1 MTGVCL
7 FLRTAWAPRSAGRA
21 QRWPSGWVCDR
32 ESFRRF
38 IEGVRGAI
46 LAHQRHQ
53 TTKTKEGIAVNRLFE
68 DWRMPVVCRF
78 LKLSLPAILAVGLA
92 CATSPARA
100 QDAHDTPFNAYYSGT
115 IATGDASGP
124 MVPELASGWGGGW
137 FFGDSTAMFRDLLDT
152 STAPGTFGNG
162 LWIIFQAGGN
172 AILGDY
178 AGERSLPDDN
188 GTSSISGT
196 YTVTEG

>member
-1 MTGVCL
+1 
-7 FLRTAWAPRSAGRA
+7 
-21 QRWPSGWVCDR
+21 
-32 ESFRRF
+32 
-38 IEGVRGAI
+38 
-46 LAHQRHQ
+46 
-53 TTKTKEGIAVNRLFE
+53 
-68 DWRMPVVCRF
+68 MPVVCRF

-196 YTVTEG
+196 YTVTEGWGLFEGTVGHGTFTGTVNVLTGNWTISLEGMLSPAL